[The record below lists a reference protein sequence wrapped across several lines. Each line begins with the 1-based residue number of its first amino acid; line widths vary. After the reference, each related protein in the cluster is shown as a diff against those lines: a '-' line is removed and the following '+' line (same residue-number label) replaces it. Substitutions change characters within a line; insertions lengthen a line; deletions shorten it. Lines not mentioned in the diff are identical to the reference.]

1 MEKSVIEP
9 FPIQGWM
16 QLGQMWLDQGLQA
29 QRLQCELWNAWLLS
43 FETTRRELWDEWAC
57 RWAGGAPIDA

>member
-1 MEKSVIEP
+1 MEKFVTEP
-9 FPIQGWM
+9 FPLQGWA

-29 QRLQCELWNAWLLS
+29 QRLQCELWCAWLGS
-43 FETTRRELWDEWAC
+43 CEAARCELWDEWAC